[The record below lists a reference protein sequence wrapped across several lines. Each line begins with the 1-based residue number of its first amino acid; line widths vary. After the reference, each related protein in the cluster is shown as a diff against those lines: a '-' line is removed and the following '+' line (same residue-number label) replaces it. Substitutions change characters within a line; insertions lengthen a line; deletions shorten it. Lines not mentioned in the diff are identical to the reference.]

1 MATRYGRQEPTFEVV
16 GGFSSSRGGEAVGLF
31 ESYGVRFMPWQARQL
46 ELYLARD
53 GAGRAASKTIGLSV
67 PRQNGKSYAARF
79 YAVWC
84 AAVEG
89 RAVLYTA
96 HHGVTTREMFK
107 RIKSFAEGTP
117 DFAAELAHNGVK
129 QAQGNEAVYFAN
141 GGFIEFNTRTTS
153 VSRGKTYDVIV
164 VDEAQTL
171 DDLEAS
177 ALQPTTLATDSGDP
191 QMIYIGTPPDPK
203 CKGTVFRDLHRKA
216 HAGELGGG
224 WWLEW
229 AATEIGDPH
238 DAGRWYECCPAMG
251 YRIREDVMADA
262 ADKTAADSFA
272 REYLGW
278 WGAEVGVLQH
288 VIDRRSWDL
297 CETDEPPE
305 GGLLTVGV
313 KFSPDGTRG
322 ALAVCLRPM
331 DERFRATGE
340 PPYVEVIDVRPLS
353 HGVSWFAKWVLDRK
367 DKVAAVAVDGK
378 AGSGVLIQ
386 KLVDGGLAKGKI
398 VTPSAGDAAT
408 ANAMIVDAVRESAL
422 THYGQEQLT
431 ESATE
436 TVRRKLGKDGFGFE
450 DTEKADATLIE
461 ACALAYW
468 QAMTTKRRPGRK
480 AVVY

>member
-31 ESYGVRFMPWQARQL
+31 ESYGGRFMPWQARQL

-89 RAVLYTA
+89 KAVLYTA

-129 QAQGNEAVYFAN
+129 QAQGNEAVYFSN

-224 WWLEW
+224 WWL
-229 AATEIGDPH
+229 D
-238 DAGRWYECCPAMG
+238 GRP
-251 YRIREDVMADA
+251 
-262 ADKTAADSFA
+262 
-272 REYLGW
+272 
-278 WGAEVGVLQH
+278 
-288 VIDRRSWDL
+288 RR
-297 CETDEPPE
+297 
-305 GGLLTVGV
+305 
-313 KFSPDGTRG
+313 
-322 ALAVCLRPM
+322 
-331 DERFRATGE
+331 
-340 PPYVEVIDVRPLS
+340 
-353 HGVSWFAKWVLDRK
+353 
-367 DKVAAVAVDGK
+367 
-378 AGSGVLIQ
+378 
-386 KLVDGGLAKGKI
+386 
-398 VTPSAGDAAT
+398 
-408 ANAMIVDAVRESAL
+408 
-422 THYGQEQLT
+422 
-431 ESATE
+431 
-436 TVRRKLGKDGFGFE
+436 
-450 DTEKADATLIE
+450 
-461 ACALAYW
+461 
-468 QAMTTKRRPGRK
+468 
-480 AVVY
+480 